1 VERWRAAAMGREG
14 ATSKGEGEGRP
25 SVGKGG
31 WLPRKGKKGATTR
44 VFLWENRNDASED
57 F

>member
-1 VERWRAAAMGREG
+1 VERWRAASIGGEG

-25 SVGKGG
+25 SVGKRGV
-31 WLPRKGKKGATTR
+31 AATR
-44 VFLWENRNDASED
+44 VSLREKTNDASDD